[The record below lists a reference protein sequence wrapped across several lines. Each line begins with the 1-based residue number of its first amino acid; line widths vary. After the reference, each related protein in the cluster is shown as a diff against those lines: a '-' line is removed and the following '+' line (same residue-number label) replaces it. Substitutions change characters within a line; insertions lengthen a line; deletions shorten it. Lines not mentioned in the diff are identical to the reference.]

1 MYNMRLPNGYGSIRK
16 LSGKRRK
23 PYIVQKTVGW
33 IADPETK
40 KLKQERITI
49 GYYKDKPTALQA
61 LADYN
66 ANPYDLSTMN
76 KTFADIYAIWSEKKY
91 PKLQEKTVACYT
103 AAYNHCDS
111 IHDRP
116 LCNLKTAELQKVVDD
131 CPAGSNT
138 KTNIKVVM
146 NAVFEYGL
154 QNDIVNKNYSSF
166 IEIEAS
172 DPIIDRIPFT
182 RSEIDM
188 LWNMLDN
195 VAARIVLILIY
206 NGMRVNELL
215 KMPRECCDLKE
226 KSLDIKKA
234 KNKYSIRKVP
244 IHDKVFDLVKGFYD
258 MNGSNLIVNDS
269 GFNVTY
275 NNFATRDFIKL
286 MKEIGRP
293 EHHLHDT
300 RHTFITEGRK
310 YMDKLHLQKIVGHKP
325 DDITDEVY
333 THIKFSELL
342 TAMNKIKQI

>member
-1 MYNMRLPNGYGSIRK
+1 MKLPNGYGSIYK
-16 LSGKRRK
+16 LSGKRRN
-23 PYIVQKTVGW
+23 PWVVYKTTGW
-33 IADPETK
+33 TTDPETK
-40 KLKQERITI
+40 KSKQNRVII
-49 GYYKDKPTALQA
+49 GYYKDRPAALQA

-66 ANPYDLSTMN
+66 SNPYDLSQMN
-76 KTFADIYAIWSEKKY
+76 KTFSEIYTIWSERKFT
-91 PKLQEKTVACYT
+91 KLQEKTIGCYT
-103 AAYNHCDS
+103 AAYNHCVN
-111 IHDRP
+111 IYDRP
-116 LCNLKTAELQKVVDD
+116 LCTLKTAELQKVIDD

-138 KTNIKVVM
+138 KTNIKVIM
-146 NAVFEYGL
+146 NGVYEYAL

-226 KSLDIKKA
+226 RSFDIKKA

-258 MNGSNLIVNDS
+258 MNSKNLIVNNGGYD
-269 GFNVTY
+269 VTY
-275 NNFATRDFIKL
+275 NNFATRDFVRL

-300 RHTFITEGRK
+300 RHTFITVGRN

-333 THIKFSELL
+333 THIIFSELL
-342 TAMNKIKQI
+342 TAINKIEQI